1 MSVCYRCG
9 CLHLGAQFGRWSL
22 NKRTYLLL
30 MGHTSADAVRAID
43 PTRYVTSAIPMV
55 KDADEPDYAALDVGG
70 YNYSPH
76 RYDVDHAKYP
86 DRVMVGTESFP
97 TSSFEMWDHIW
108 NSSWVV
114 GDFIWT
120 SIDYIGESAIG
131 SAATSPDLQAS
142 EGQPWN
148 WHISVRAPAP
158 STCTPRLHLCL
169 RLCLR
174 LRLRSVSLLLTVPF
188 DCIAHHFRSSAA
200 TSTSSASRRRSRS
213 IALCSGTSAQ
223 SRWRSIAQ

>member
-1 MSVCYRCG
+1 
-9 CLHLGAQFGRWSL
+9 
-22 NKRTYLLL
+22 
-30 MGHTSADAVRAID
+30 MGHTYVDAVRAID

-148 WHISVRAPAP
+148 WHISVRAPVP
-158 STCTPRLHLCL
+158 STRTPRLHLCLCL

-174 LRLRSVSLLLTVPF
+174 LRLRLRSVSVLLTVPF

-200 TSTSSASRRRSRS
+200 TSTSSANRRPSRS

>member
-1 MSVCYRCG
+1 MPVRNY
-9 CLHLGAQFGRWSL
+9 
-22 NKRTYLLL
+22 T
-30 MGHTSADAVRAID
+30 DAVRAID

-70 YNYSPH
+70 YNYSPR

-120 SIDYIGESAIG
+120 SID
-131 SAATSPDLQAS
+131 
-142 EGQPWN
+142 
-148 WHISVRAPAP
+148 VRIQFL
-158 STCTPRLHLCL
+158 SHQE
-169 RLCLR
+169 
-174 LRLRSVSLLLTVPF
+174 VNF
-188 DCIAHHFRSSAA
+188 IAV
-200 TSTSSASRRRSRS
+200 
-213 IALCSGTSAQ
+213 
-223 SRWRSIAQ
+223 